1 MTFRRLCAFVVGV
14 FGSLARLRG
23 SIVQPLIGGFGFFRA
38 QPPSG
43 GCVLKL
49 KVRAMVQKIQIQPP
63 SGGCV
68 LKLLR
73 RRQALE
79 RSRQPPSGGCVLKLF
94 EPLCNACPTFTAAFR
109 RLCVETAPN
118 ASFASRN
125 ATAAFR
131 RLCVETTLESLGM
144 VPTLLQ
150 PPSGGCVL
158 KRYCCHWS

>member
-1 MTFRRLCAFVVGV
+1 MK
-14 FGSLARLRG
+14 
-23 SIVQPLIGGFGFFRA
+23 QPLIGGFGFFRA

-79 RSRQPPSGGCVLKLF
+79 RSRQPPSGGCVLKLRFSEINSLVAEQPPSGGCVLKLF